1 MKRIYLN
8 NSTLNR
14 PFDDQSQARI
24 KLETEALFQ
33 ILSDIDLRNSKL
45 ILSEVTEL
53 ENSKNPYYSAKI
65 RIDEL
70 ISKADRKIKV
80 STTTRKQAKTFEN
93 AGLNGMDALHLA
105 AAIQGKVGFL
115 ITCDDSFLKKAK
127 KVTSDRTIRIMNPIE
142 YVVAEG
148 L

>member
-14 PFDDQSQARI
+14 PFDDQGQARI

-45 ILSEVTEL
+45 ILSEVTDL
-53 ENSKNPYYSAKI
+53 ENSKNPHYSVKI

-80 STTTRKQAKTFEN
+80 SAMTKKQAKTFEN

-105 AAIQGKVGFL
+105 AAIQGKVDFL

-127 KVTSDRTIRIMNPIE
+127 KVTSDQTIKIMNPIE
-142 YVVAEG
+142 YVLAEG

>member
-14 PFDDQSQARI
+14 PFDDQIQARI

-33 ILSDIDLRNSKL
+33 ILSDIDSRNSKL

-53 ENSKNPYYSAKI
+53 ENSKNPYYSIKI

-80 STTTRKQAKTFEN
+80 TAATKRQAKIFEN
-93 AGLNGMDALHLA
+93 TGLNGMDALHLA
-105 AAIQGKVGFL
+105 AAVQGKVDFFV
-115 ITCDDSFLKKAK
+115 TCDDSFLKKAK
-127 KVTSDRTIRIMNPIE
+127 EITSGQSIKIMNPIE
-142 YVVAEG
+142 YVLAEG

>member
-14 PFDDQSQARI
+14 PFDDQIQARI

-33 ILSDIDLRNSKL
+33 ILSDIDSRNSKL

-53 ENSKNPYYSAKI
+53 ENSKNPYYSIKI

-80 STTTRKQAKTFEN
+80 NAATKRQAKIFEN
-93 AGLNGMDALHLA
+93 TGLNGMDALHLA
-105 AAIQGKVGFL
+105 AAVQGKVDFFV
-115 ITCDDSFLKKAK
+115 TCDDSFLKKAK
-127 KVTSDRTIRIMNPIE
+127 KITTGQSIKIMNPIE
-142 YVVAEG
+142 YVLAEG

>member
-14 PFDDQSQARI
+14 PFDDQVQARI

-33 ILSDIDLRNSKL
+33 ILSDIDSRNSKL

-53 ENSKNPYYSAKI
+53 ENSKNPYYSVKI

-80 STTTRKQAKTFEN
+80 SATTKKQAKTFEN
-93 AGLNGMDALHLA
+93 AGRNGMDALHLA
-105 AAIQGKVGFL
+105 AAIQGKVDVL

-127 KVTSDRTIRIMNPIE
+127 KVTSDRNIRIMNPIE
-142 YVVAEG
+142 YVLAED

>member
-45 ILSEVTEL
+45 ILSEVPEL
-53 ENSKNPYYSAKI
+53 ENSKNPYYSVKI

-70 ISKADRKIKV
+70 ISKAGKKV
-80 STTTRKQAKTFEN
+80 KVNANTRRQAKLFEN

-105 AAIQGKVGFL
+105 AAIQGKIDFF

-127 KVTSDRTIRIMNPIE
+127 KATSDQTIKIMNPIE
-142 YVVAEG
+142 YVLAEG

>member
-1 MKRIYLN
+1 VKKIYLN
-8 NSTLNR
+8 NSLLNR

-33 ILSDIDLRNSKL
+33 ILSDIDLKHVKL
-45 ILSEVTEL
+45 ILSEVSEI
-53 ENSKNPYYSAKI
+53 ENRRNPYYLIKL

-70 ISKADRKIKV
+70 ISRADKRIKV
-80 STTTRKQAKTFEN
+80 NATTKRQAKLFEN

-105 AAIQGKVGFL
+105 AAIQGKVDLF
-115 ITCDDSFLKKAK
+115 ISCDDSFLKRAK
-127 KVTSDRTIRIMNPIE
+127 KITASHSIKIMNPID
-142 YVVAEG
+142 YVLKEG

>member
-1 MKRIYLN
+1 
-8 NSTLNR
+8 
-14 PFDDQSQARI
+14 
-24 KLETEALFQ
+24 
-33 ILSDIDLRNSKL
+33 LSDIDLRNSKL

-53 ENSKNPYYSAKI
+53 ENSKNPYYSVKI

-80 STTTRKQAKTFEN
+80 NAGTKRQAKTFEN

-105 AAIQGKVGFL
+105 AAIQGKVDFL

-127 KVTSDRTIRIMNPIE
+127 KVTSDQSIKIMNPIE
-142 YVVAEG
+142 YVLAEG

>member
-1 MKRIYLN
+1 MKLIYLN

-14 PFDDQSQARI
+14 PFDDQSQARV

-45 ILSEVTEL
+45 ILSEVTDL
-53 ENSKNPYYSAKI
+53 ENSKNPHYSVKI

-80 STTTRKQAKTFEN
+80 NATTKKQAKTFEN

-105 AAIQGKVGFL
+105 AAIQGKVSFL
-115 ITCDDSFLKKAK
+115 ITSDDSFLKKAK
-127 KVTSDRTIRIMNPIE
+127 KVTSDQTIKIMNPIE
-142 YVVAEG
+142 YVLAEG